1 VNNSLKIP
9 VLLILLMLCFAG
21 TAITIHLT
29 YQKEEILLID
39 GRKVERNLHKKEG
52 VVKDLLGDSLFFE
65 RLRSIGHDTD
75 LKREIVSSLGEEE
88 GIYLYTYSNNELE
101 FWGSEQLVPRSDAG
115 IPEGSSVF
123 SWNNGWYESYKKS
136 SGGFSVVCLIPIKAN
151 YPLTNRFLS
160 NEFSDDL
167 IQSANLEIAD
177 YDDKAVF
184 NLRNSDGEYLLS
196 LKLRSTNFNTFYS
209 KVGLLMWILAGLTL
223 TILVNIGCLWLSRK
237 GWVKVS
243 VLLFASFLVLFRYFD
258 LKEQWLATNFFSGFF
273 DPRIFASSF
282 VLPSLGAL
290 ILHVIFATWLA
301 SYIYH
306 CRNALNLFGG
316 KPSRFIEYAAFF
328 FSAAVLYLLSDIS
341 IYIFE
346 SLIVDSSINFDVTNL
361 MNLSIYSWAGLLLL
375 CLVLFTFYLI
385 IESLL
390 SALKVLQIP
399 QRRQLILFLITAGAV
414 SILKLILEDFTL
426 SYFLFICIVF
436 LMGYFSSCN
445 RPFNLAVSVAL
456 LFLFAGIA
464 SLKQNVFQASK
475 QQRNQ
480 LLAIQ
485 KLESSEDPNAVMLF
499 LDIERKLMDDK
510 RLATV
515 FQKGDPSDELLVN
528 EEIRKAY
535 FSGYLAKYDFSA
547 TPVRNDSSLNRRA
560 SLNRFEYFKDKVIAG
575 SRKVTHNFYR
585 LSNNIGYINY
595 FALIPVRVNDEVI
608 GTYVVEL
615 RDKSLSRYATYPEI
629 LSYGMVDNSMDY
641 EKYSY
646 AYYKNSQLKGQHG
659 SFLYPTT
666 PELSPKNVRQYYQY
680 SDDKGYNHIVFSAS
694 QDDLL
699 VLSSELPSRWKQ
711 LATLS
716 FLFLVFLSFSIL
728 LFSLE
733 WFFKLLTDYDFNF
746 RNLRWSVMILQNRV
760 LYSTRIQ
767 AFVVLAVVG
776 TLVIAGIIT
785 FFSLI
790 DQYRLQQEKSAVVR
804 ISKIARSLETRL
816 SRDPFGL
823 ESEGLE
829 QEFNLSA
836 ESNAADLNLYDS
848 EGHLI
853 YTTQSKIYDLGL
865 TSRFMNAKAW
875 MNLKD
880 FAREEFFHRE
890 RIGDLEFLVAYTPI
904 KNDQNESV
912 AYLSLPYFSNQKD
925 LEDQV
930 GLLLNTIINVYALV
944 LVALGLFAVFVAN
957 KITAPLTL
965 VQRSL
970 ARTTIGKKNEP
981 IFWKRNDE
989 IGSLIKEYNNM
1000 IVALDNSA
1008 NRIMRS
1014 ERESAW
1020 REMAKQ
1026 VAHEIKNPLTPLRLG
1041 VQLLE
1046 RAWREN
1052 DPRFDEKFER
1062 FSKSFIE
1069 QIESLNHIASEFSNF
1084 AKMPDT
1090 KLDDVE
1096 IIDVIEKA
1104 ISIYSE
1110 NPNIIIR
1117 FETSLNSQTL
1127 VHGDR
1132 DQLLRSFNN
1141 LIKNAI
1147 EARVHKQKSIVI
1159 IAAKYQEPGHIAISV
1174 QDSGRGIDEAVQE
1187 RIFEPNFTTKSSGTG
1202 LGLAF
1207 VKQTVESMGGTISFK
1222 TSRTAGT
1229 TFFIL
1234 LPLKIRN

>member
-1 VNNSLKIP
+1 
-9 VLLILLMLCFAG
+9 MLCFAG

-39 GRKVERNLHKKEG
+39 GRKVEKNLHKKER

-65 RLRSIGHDTD
+65 RLRAIEHDID
-75 LKREIVSSLGEEE
+75 LKRAILTDLGQKE

-101 FWGSEQLVPRSDAG
+101 FWGSEQVVPRSDAG
-115 IPEGSSVF
+115 IQEGSSVF
-123 SWNNGWYESYKKS
+123 SWNNGWYEAYKKS
-136 SGGFSVVCLIPIKAN
+136 SGGFSVVCLVPIKSN

-167 IQSANLEIAD
+167 IKSPNLEIAD
-177 YDDKAVF
+177 YNDKAVY

-209 KVGLLMWILAGLTL
+209 KMGLLMWILAGLTL
-223 TILVNIGCLWLSRK
+223 TILVNIGCLRLSKK

-243 VLLFASFLVLFRYFD
+243 VLLFAAFLILFRYLD

-290 ILHVIFATWLA
+290 MLHVIFATWLA
-301 SYIYH
+301 CYIYH
-306 CRNALNLFGG
+306 CRGALNAFGR
-316 KPSRFIEYAAFF
+316 KPSHFAQYAAFLT
-328 FSAAVLYLLSDIS
+328 AAVVLYFLSEVS
-341 IYIFE
+341 INIFE
-346 SLIVDSSINFDVTNL
+346 ALIVDSSINFDVTNL
-361 MNLSIYSWAGLLLL
+361 LNLSVYSWAGLLLL
-375 CLVLFTFYLI
+375 CLVVFVFYLI

-390 SALKVLQIP
+390 AAIKVLRISQK
-399 QRRQLILFLITAGAV
+399 RQLILFIITVTVVAV
-414 SILKLILEDFTL
+414 FKLVFDDFTL
-426 SYFLFICIVF
+426 SFVLFVCIIC
-436 LMGYFSSCN
+436 LMGFFASSN

-464 SLKQNVFQASK
+464 AVKQNVFQAKK
-475 QQRNQ
+475 QQSNQ

-499 LDIERKLMDDK
+499 LDIEKMLMDDVHLG
-510 RLATV
+510 RFFMEGQT
-515 FQKGDPSDELLVN
+515 SDELLIN
-528 EEIRKAY
+528 EEIRKTY

-547 TPVRNDSSLNRRA
+547 YPIMNDSALNRRA
-560 SLNRFEYFKDKVIAG
+560 SASKFEYFKDKVIAG

-585 LSNNIGYINY
+585 LNNNIGYINY
-595 FALIPVRVNDEVI
+595 FALIPVRVNEEVI

-615 RDKSLSRYATYPEI
+615 RDKSLSRYANYPEI
-629 LSYGMVDNSMDY
+629 LSHGMVDNSSDY

-646 AYYKNSQLKGQHG
+646 AYYRNGILKGQHG
-659 SFLYPTT
+659 SFLYPTA
-666 PELSPKNVRQYYQY
+666 PEFYPKNVRQYYQY
-680 SDDKGYNHIVFSAS
+680 NDEKGYNHIVFSAS
-694 QDDLL
+694 KDDLL
-699 VLSSELPSRWKQ
+699 VLSSKLQSGWKQ

-728 LFSLE
+728 LFSIQ
-733 WFFKLLTDYDFNF
+733 WFFTLLNDYDFNL

-804 ISKIARSLETRL
+804 ISKIARGLESRL
-816 SRDPFGL
+816 SRNPLAL
-823 ESEGLE
+823 ESEEVE
-829 QEFNLSA
+829 QEFNLNS
-836 ESNAADLNLYDS
+836 ESNAADLNLYDGS
-848 EGHLI
+848 GQLV

-865 TSRFMNAKAW
+865 TSRFMNASAW
-875 MNLKD
+875 LNMKD

-904 KNDQNESV
+904 KSDKNETV
-912 AYLSLPYFSNQKD
+912 AYLSLPYFSNQKE
-925 LEDQV
+925 LEGQV

-957 KITAPLTL
+957 KITSPLTL

-1041 VQLLE
+1041 VQLLD
-1046 RAWREN
+1046 RAWREK

-1117 FETSLNSQTL
+1117 LNTSLNKNTL

-1159 IAAKYQEPGHIAISV
+1159 ISATYKEPGLVAISV
-1174 QDSGRGIDEAVQE
+1174 QDSGRGIDAAVQE

-1222 TSRTAGT
+1222 TSATTGT

-1234 LPLKIRN
+1234 LPLKVRS

>member
-1 VNNSLKIP
+1 
-9 VLLILLMLCFAG
+9 MLCFAG

-29 YQKEEILLID
+29 YQKDEILLID
-39 GRKVERNLHKKEG
+39 GKKVEKNLHKKER
-52 VVKDLLGDSLFFE
+52 VVKDLLGDSSYFK
-65 RLRSIGHDTD
+65 RLRAVEHDID
-75 LKREIVSSLGEEE
+75 LKRELLSDLGQEQ
-88 GIYLYTYSNNELE
+88 GIYLYTYSNNELV
-101 FWGSEQLVPRSDAG
+101 FWSSEQVVPRSDAG
-115 IPEGSSVF
+115 IDEGSSVF
-123 SWNNGWYESYKKS
+123 SWNNGWYEAYKKS
-136 SGGFSVVCLIPIKAN
+136 SGGFSVVCLIPIKSN

-160 NEFSDDL
+160 NDFSDDL
-167 IQSANLEIAD
+167 IKSANLEIAD
-177 YDDKAVF
+177 YNDKAVF

-209 KVGLLMWILAGLTL
+209 KMGLLMWILAGLTL
-223 TILVNIGCLWLSRK
+223 TILVNIGCLWLSKK

-243 VLLFASFLVLFRYFD
+243 VLLFAAFLMLFRYFD
-258 LKEQWLATNFFSGFF
+258 LKEQWLSTNFFSGFF

-282 VLPSLGAL
+282 LLPSLGAL
-290 ILHVIFATWLA
+290 MLHVFFATWLA
-301 SYIYH
+301 CYLYH
-306 CRNALNLFGG
+306 CRGALYIFGR
-316 KPSRFIEYAAFF
+316 KPASWAGYAAFF
-328 FSAAVLYLLSDIS
+328 CSAAVLFLLSEIAIS
-341 IYIFE
+341 IFE

-361 MNLSIYSWAGLLLL
+361 LNLSLYSWAGLLLL
-375 CLVLFTFYLI
+375 CLVVFVFYLI

-390 SALKVLQIP
+390 ATIKALQLSKK
-399 QRRQLILFLITAGAV
+399 RQLILFIITVCVVAV
-414 SILKLILEDFTL
+414 LKLVLNDFTL
-426 SYFLFICIVF
+426 SFVFLVCIVG
-436 LMGYFSSCN
+436 LMGLFASSN

-464 SLKQNVFQASK
+464 AIKQNVFQANK
-475 QQRNQ
+475 QQSNQ

-499 LDIERKLMDDK
+499 LDIEKKLMDDK
-510 RLATV
+510 HLGQ
-515 FQKGDPSDELLVN
+515 FFLKGQTEDELLIN

-547 TPVRNDSSLNRRA
+547 YPVLNDSALNRRA
-560 SLNRFEYFKDKVIAG
+560 SVSKFEYFKDKVIAG

-585 LSNNIGYINY
+585 LNNNIGYINY
-595 FALIPVRVNDEVI
+595 FALIPVRMEEDVI
-608 GTYVVEL
+608 GTYVIEL
-615 RDKSLSRYATYPEI
+615 RDKSLSRYAAYPEI
-629 LSYGMVDNSMDY
+629 LSYGTMDHSSDY
-641 EKYSY
+641 DKYSY
-646 AYYKNSQLKGQHG
+646 AYYKNGVIKAQHG
-659 SFLYPTT
+659 SFLYPNT
-666 PELSPKNVRQYYQY
+666 PKFYPKNVRQYYQY
-680 SDDKGYNHIVFSAS
+680 NDEEGYNHIVFSAS
-694 QDDLL
+694 KDDLL
-699 VLSSELPSRWKQ
+699 VLSSKLPSGWKQ

-716 FLFLVFLSFSIL
+716 FLFIVFLTFAII
-728 LFSLE
+728 LFSVQ
-733 WFFKLLTDYDFNF
+733 WFFTLLNDYDFNL

-767 AFVVLAVVG
+767 AFVVSAVVG

-804 ISKIARSLETRL
+804 ISKISRGLESRL
-816 SRDPFGL
+816 SRDPLAL
-823 ESEGLE
+823 ESEEVE
-829 QEFNLSA
+829 QEFNLNS
-836 ESNAADLNLYDS
+836 ESNASDLNLYD
-848 EGHLI
+848 GRGQLV

-865 TSRFMNAKAW
+865 TSRFMNASAW
-875 MNLKD
+875 LNMKD
-880 FAREEFFHRE
+880 FAREEYFHRE

-904 KNDQNESV
+904 KNDKNETV
-912 AYLSLPYFSNQKD
+912 AYLSLPYFSNQKE
-925 LEDQV
+925 LEGQV

-957 KITAPLTL
+957 KITSPLTL

-1041 VQLLE
+1041 VQLLD
-1046 RAWREN
+1046 RAWREK

-1117 FETSLNSQTL
+1117 LDTALDRRTL

-1141 LIKNAI
+1141 LLKNAI

-1159 IAAKYQEPGHIAISV
+1159 ISAVYKEPGLVAISV
-1174 QDSGRGIDEAVQE
+1174 QDSGRGIDQAVQE

-1207 VKQTVESMGGTISFK
+1207 VKQTVESMGGSISFR
-1222 TSRTAGT
+1222 TSPTTGT

-1234 LPLKIRN
+1234 LPLKIRS